1 MGLFLQRT
9 FVLAMVIAL
18 LAPQEARAQPD
29 PVRVIVNRREVR
41 VVFPRDTARA
51 WGWSARKEPG
61 YYPFYIWGISVE
73 GMDGPRSLLA
83 RVDRERDEP
92 RDFASLVTLVAS
104 ARAALCLP
112 GMFGPCDSSH
122 TRATVDD
129 GRVVLTLRDS
139 AQIARRFGMR
149 PAFVRV
155 WQERH
160 AKHERFADDSARVE
174 YIAPQIPLPD
184 AATRE
189 DAARSQRRYEASIT
203 TISRYITG
211 GIHSGSLWL
220 EVGDSA
226 AVSVTEMQC
235 HYDVCTSAFSTPLDS
250 GWTIADPSIARLQL
264 AKPNSSDT
272 VFILGGAP
280 RYVKALR
287 PGRTTMRVRGIH
299 SPSDT
304 APSSKPP
311 ERELAR
317 EIIVTPP
324 IERVEIAPRPDTVRV
339 GEIITLHVR
348 ALDHEGRDFA
358 GLPWQLEVLD
368 GENRGIHIGPEAV
381 SLGFTVPG
389 RARIAAR
396 LGIHTDTITVTAIA
410 TPGAEH
416 HLRSPKD
423 GR

>member
-1 MGLFLQRT
+1 MPLVLQRT
-9 FVLAMVIAL
+9 VVLAMAIAS
-18 LAPQEARAQPD
+18 LALRKAPAPLE
-29 PVRVIVNRREVR
+29 PVHVIVNRRELR

-73 GMDGPRSLLA
+73 GMDGPRSLVA
-83 RVDRERDEP
+83 RVDRERDEA

-104 ARAALCLP
+104 TRAALCKP

-122 TRATVDD
+122 SRATVDD

-139 AQIARRFGMR
+139 AQIARLFGMR
-149 PAFVRV
+149 PPFVAV
-155 WQERH
+155 WQERPGEH
-160 AKHERFADDSARVE
+160 GRFPNDSARVE
-174 YIAPQIPLPD
+174 YVAPEIPLPD

-203 TISRYITG
+203 TISRYIEG
-211 GIHSGSLWL
+211 GTNWGSLWL
-220 EVGDSA
+220 EIGDSA

-235 HYDVCTSAFSTPLDS
+235 HYDACMSGFSTPLDS
-250 GWTIADPSIARLQL
+250 GWTVADSSIARLQL
-264 AKPNSSDT
+264 AKPPNVSGV
-272 VFILGGAP
+272 VFILGGAS

-287 PGRTTMRVRGIH
+287 PGRTALRVRGIH

-311 ERELAR
+311 ERELER

-348 ALDHEGRDFA
+348 ALDHDGRDVA
-358 GLPWQLEVLD
+358 GLPWRLEVLD
-368 GENRGIHIGPEAV
+368 GESRGIRTGPVAA

-389 RARIAAR
+389 RVRIAAR
-396 LGIHTDTITVTAIA
+396 LGIHTDTMTVTVIA
-410 TPGAEH
+410 N
-416 HLRSPKD
+416 LRPPKD
-423 GR
+423 SR